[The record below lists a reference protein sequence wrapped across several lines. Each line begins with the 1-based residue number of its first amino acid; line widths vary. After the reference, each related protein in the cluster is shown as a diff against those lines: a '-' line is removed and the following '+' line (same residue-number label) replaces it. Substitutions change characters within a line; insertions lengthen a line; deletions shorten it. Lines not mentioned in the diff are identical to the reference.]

1 MRKVTTTT
9 PVDAGN
15 KIPGIPQTS
24 VFSEFAWTS
33 EPMGND
39 AKALTTGS
47 RLAIEM
53 VPSGRIYANDTNTA
67 SVDGRTVFNQSASQR
82 WTVDEAAVTL
92 YGRLNNAGDERYV
105 GSVIVNSSQYMEPG
119 LPRNWMLGI
128 SVSAPL

>member
-1 MRKVTTTT
+1 
-9 PVDAGN
+9 
-15 KIPGIPQTS
+15 
-24 VFSEFAWTS
+24 
-33 EPMGND
+33 MGND